1 MLTLMFNRDRWQE
14 IFQTI
19 QKNRLRTV
27 LSGFTVALG
36 IFIFIVLFGFGN
48 GLKNSFKQFFLDD
61 ATNTLW
67 VYPGQTSKP
76 YRGFKSNRRIE
87 FENSDLK
94 DIKDNFNFFIE
105 DITPRINRSDRVRYK
120 GESDNYSS
128 RAVAPAHQFI
138 EKTIM
143 MKGRYINEDDVMNK
157 TKNIVIGRLVAKDLF
172 KDEEPI
178 GKYLEMGTS
187 AFKVVGVFQDQSGDR
202 EERLIYMPYTTRQ
215 LIEKNNDKI
224 NSIIVSYR
232 PELGYA
238 SALIFE
244 KQLRLF
250 LKKKKDIDPRDNN
263 GIRIRNI
270 ADQVKQ
276 NQQFASVLQII
287 VAFVGIGTLIA
298 GIIGISNIMVF
309 VVKERTKELGI
320 RKALGATPKS
330 VIGMVLQE
338 SIFITTLSG
347 ILGMIFGIA
356 LLGKIGDRLE
366 QFFIIDPYIDN
377 FTALIAT
384 VLLILFGA
392 IAGYI
397 PAKRAARIKPIVAL
411 RDE

>member
-1 MLTLMFNRDRWQE
+1 MFSRDRWQE
-14 IFQTI
+14 IFETI
-19 QKNRLRTV
+19 RKNKLRTV

-61 ATNTLW
+61 ATNTLF
-67 VYPGQTSKP
+67 VYPGRTSKP
-76 YRGFKSNRRIE
+76 YRGFKANRRIE

-94 DIKDNFNFFIE
+94 DIKENFKFFVE
-105 DITPRINRSDRVRYK
+105 DITPRINRSARVRYK

-138 EKTIM
+138 EKTII
-143 MKGRYINEDDVMNK
+143 MKGRFINEDDVANK
-157 TKNIVIGRLVAKDLF
+157 TKNIVIGRLVAQDLF
-172 KDEEPI
+172 KDEDPI

-202 EERLIYMPYTTRQ
+202 EERLIYLPYTTRQ
-215 LIEKNNDKI
+215 LLEKNNDKV
-224 NSIIVSYR
+224 NSIIVSFR

-238 SALIFE
+238 TALVFE

-250 LKKKKDIDPRDNN
+250 LKNKKDIDPRDNN
-263 GIRIRNI
+263 GIRIRNV
-270 ADQVKQ
+270 ADQIQQ

-309 VVKERTKELGI
+309 VVKERTKELGV

-330 VIGMVLQE
+330 VIAMVLQE
-338 SIFITTLSG
+338 SIFITAVS
-347 ILGMIFGIA
+347 GMIGMIAGIA
-356 LLGKIGDRLE
+356 LLSNMGDRLE
-366 QFFIIDPYIDN
+366 QFFIIDPYVDN
-377 FTALIAT
+377 LTAFIAT
-384 VLLILFGA
+384 ILLIIFGA

-397 PAKRAARIKPIVAL
+397 PAKRAACIKPIVAL

>member
-94 DIKDNFNFFIE
+94 DIKDNFNFFLE

-347 ILGMIFGIA
+347 ILGMICGIA
-356 LLGKIGDRLE
+356 LLGNIGDRLE

>member
-1 MLTLMFNRDRWQE
+1 MFSRDRWQE
-14 IFQTI
+14 IFETVR
-19 QKNRLRTV
+19 KNKLRTV

-61 ATNTLW
+61 ATNTLF
-67 VYPGQTSKP
+67 VYPGRTSKP
-76 YRGFKSNRRIE
+76 YRGFKANRRIE

-94 DIKDNFNFFIE
+94 DIKENFKFFVE
-105 DITPRINRSDRVRYK
+105 DITPRINRSARVRYK

-138 EKTIM
+138 EKTII
-143 MKGRYINEDDVMNK
+143 MKGRFINEDDVANK
-157 TKNIVIGRLVAKDLF
+157 TKNVVIGRLVANDLF
-172 KDEEPI
+172 KNEDPI

-202 EERLIYMPYTTRQ
+202 EERLIYLPYTTRQ
-215 LIEKNNDKI
+215 LLEKNNDKV
-224 NSIIVSYR
+224 NSIIVSFR

-238 SALIFE
+238 TALVFE

-250 LKKKKDIDPRDNN
+250 LKNKKDIDPRDNN
-263 GIRIRNI
+263 GIRIRNV
-270 ADQVKQ
+270 ADQIRQ

-330 VIGMVLQE
+330 VIAMVLQE
-338 SIFITTLSG
+338 SIFITAVSG
-347 ILGMIFGIA
+347 IIGMMAGIA
-356 LLGKIGDRLE
+356 LLSNMGDRLE
-366 QFFIIDPYIDN
+366 QFFIIDPYVDN
-377 FTALIAT
+377 LTAFIAT
-384 VLLILFGA
+384 ILLIIFGA

-397 PAKRAARIKPIVAL
+397 PAKRAAGIKPIVAL